1 MSKVMDYS
9 LLGGIK
15 INPNSKYSE
24 KKLAIKNLKGWSEY
38 AVKRG
43 IIKHTFDI
51 SLEELQKQTDS
62 FFKFLVN
69 RFPRFSNTLAKTG
82 AWVEEKFGEFGV
94 FVLFFPMLIIT
105 FGSFPFLYLYKL
117 PHAWS
122 SIEVAKK
129 ITKGVKK

>member
-69 RFPRFSNTLAKTG
+69 RFPRFSNALAKTG

-94 FVLFFPMLIIT
+94 FVLFIPVLIVT
-105 FGSFPFLYLYKL
+105 LFSFPFLYLYKL
-117 PHAWS
+117 PHAWC

-129 ITKGVKK
+129 ITKGGKK

>member
-1 MSKVMDYS
+1 MKKVMNYS

-15 INPNSKYSE
+15 FNPNSGYTE

-38 AVKRG
+38 ATKRG
-43 IIKHTFDI
+43 VFKHTFDI
-51 SLEELQKQTDS
+51 SLEEIQKQTDS

-69 RFPRFSNTLAKTG
+69 RFPRFSDALAKTG
-82 AWVEEKFGEFGV
+82 AWVEEKFGEFGL
-94 FVLFFPMLIIT
+94 FVLFLPVVTVTLF
-105 FGSFPFLYLYKL
+105 SFPFLYLYKL